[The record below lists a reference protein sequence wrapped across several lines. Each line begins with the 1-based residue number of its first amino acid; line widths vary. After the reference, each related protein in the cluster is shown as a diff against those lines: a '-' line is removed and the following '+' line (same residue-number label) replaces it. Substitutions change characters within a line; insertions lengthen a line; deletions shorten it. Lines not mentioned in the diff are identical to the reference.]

1 MILGQKPRQYDPNP
15 IRKTEL
21 HHMNARR
28 YCTPSLWI
36 PLFLTL
42 FLLTLPPGHSSAENP
57 MEGSGGKTGTAASGQ
72 AREQFVTIDFN
83 DVDIGVLVKFISELT
98 GKNFIVDNQVR
109 GKVTIISPAK
119 ISIDEAYRVFESVLE
134 VNGFA
139 TVPAG
144 DVIKI
149 LPMPEARAK
158 NIETRFD
165 TEASRFSE
173 KPEDK
178 IITQLIPLKF
188 ADAGEIKQ
196 LFTPLI
202 SKNSAVMAYPAT
214 NTLIVT
220 DTHSNIK
227 RLMNILQAIDLPGI
241 GQEISVI
248 PLVFADSE
256 KLVKTLQTI
265 FRPVKSPR
273 NPAPIDAIQFVADER
288 TNTLITMASENDTE
302 RIKKLVEILDKETP
316 RGKGK
321 IRVYYLENATAEEL
335 AKVLQEVPKKQAGGK
350 PEGGKPVEAPVVSSD
365 VRITADKAT
374 NSLIIMADTED
385 YLVLEEIIRKL
396 DIPRSMVYIES
407 LLMEVNVTK
416 AFNIGVKWS
425 VLGTTNIDGKP
436 SGIGGAFG
444 AGQSVG
450 PGDFFSTT
458 TAGTTASVTGVKT
471 NGLSLGVITSPFEL
485 NIGGQTLLLPSLTA
499 IANALQADKDVRIL
513 STPQILTT
521 DNEEATI
528 VVGKNIPFQT
538 RSSSSAN
545 SIVGETFTSFEYKD
559 VGLTLKITPQ
569 ISKDGLVRLKISQEL
584 TALDG
589 TPNPE
594 SPKPTTFKRS
604 VDTTVIVQDQST
616 IVIGGLIDDTFSND
630 VTKVPCLGDVPFL
643 GNLFRSKAE
652 STLKTNLFIFITPR
666 VIKSPAEAVTI
677 ADQKQKEFDG
687 VREGRIKMFGPLETT
702 PEADPGGTSN
712 AVPEEPK

>member
-1 MILGQKPRQYDPNP
+1 MKAWRCWTAP
-15 IRKTEL
+15 
-21 HHMNARR
+21 
-28 YCTPSLWI
+28 LWI
-36 PLFLTL
+36 VVFLAV
-42 FLLTLPPGHSSAENP
+42 FNLLADQTSAENQTRAP
-57 MEGSGGKTGTAASGQ
+57 GKSTVAASSDPVQ
-72 AREQFVTIDFN
+72 EQFVTIDFN

-98 GKNFIVDNQVR
+98 GKNFVVDNQVK

-144 DVIKI
+144 EVTKI
-149 LPMPEARAK
+149 VPMPEARSK
-158 NIETRFD
+158 NIETHFD
-165 TEASRFSE
+165 AGTARTGEA
-173 KPEDK
+173 PEDK
-178 IITQLIPLKF
+178 TVTQLIPLKF
-188 ADAGEIKQ
+188 ADANEIKQ

-202 SKNSAVMAYPAT
+202 SKNSAILSYPAT

-220 DTHSNIK
+220 DAYSNIR
-227 RLMNILQAIDLPGI
+227 RLMNILKIIDIQGI

-248 PLVFADSE
+248 PLLYADAE
-256 KLVKTLQTI
+256 KMVKNLQTI
-265 FRPVKSPR
+265 FRPTKDPK
-273 NPAPIDAIQFVADER
+273 NPASRDVVQFVSDER
-288 TNTLITMASENDTE
+288 TNTLITMASENDTV

-321 IRVYYLENATAEEL
+321 IRVYYLSNATAEDL
-335 AKVLQEVPKKQAGGK
+335 AKVLQEVPKKQTTGK
-350 PEGGKPVEAPVVSSD
+350 QEGGKPAEAPIVSGD

-374 NSLIIMADTED
+374 NSLIIMADAED

-425 VLGTTNIDGKP
+425 VLGSTDINGQP
-436 SGIGGAFG
+436 AGIGGAFG
-444 AGQSVG
+444 SGTSVG
-450 PGDFFSTT
+450 PGDFFSTST
-458 TAGTTASVTGVKT
+458 TGTTATVSGVAT
-471 NGLSLGVITSPFEL
+471 NGLSLGVISSPFEL
-485 NIGGQTLLLPSLTA
+485 NIGGQTLTLPNLTA
-499 IANALQADKDVRIL
+499 IANALQTDKDVRIL

-538 RSSSSAN
+538 KSSSSAN
-545 SIVGETFTSFEYKD
+545 SVIGETYTSYEYKD

-569 ISKDGLVRLKISQEL
+569 INKDGQVRLKLSQEL

-589 TPNPE
+589 TPNPD

-604 VDTTVIVQDQST
+604 VDTMVIVQDQGT
-616 IVIGGLIDDTFSND
+616 VVIGGLIDDTFSND

-643 GNLFRSKAE
+643 GRFFRSMGQ
-652 STLKTNLFIFITPR
+652 SNLKTNLYIFITPR
-666 VIKSPAEAVTI
+666 VIKNPSEAAAI
-677 ADQKQKEFDG
+677 ATQKQKEVNLVQDG
-687 VREGRIKMFGPLETT
+687 NVKMFGTQETMPAAT
-702 PEADPGGTSN
+702 PGSPSGISPVE
-712 AVPEEPK
+712 PE

>member
-1 MILGQKPRQYDPNP
+1 MEHNR
-15 IRKTEL
+15 
-21 HHMNARR
+21 MNARR
-28 YCTPSLWI
+28 CCTTSPWI
-36 PLFLTL
+36 LLPLAILILTL
-42 FLLTLPPGHSSAENP
+42 SVGRTSAENQTEGPGKSTGRTASDP
-57 MEGSGGKTGTAASGQ
+57 MQ
-72 AREQFVTIDFN
+72 EQFVTIDFN

-98 GKNFIVDNQVR
+98 GKNFVVDNQVK

-139 TVPAG
+139 TVDAG
-144 DVIKI
+144 KVIKI
-149 LPMPEARAK
+149 VPMPEARAK
-158 NIETRFD
+158 NIETRFE
-165 TEASRFSE
+165 TETTRTGE

-202 SKNSAVMAYPAT
+202 SKNSAILAYPST

-220 DTHSNIK
+220 DAHSNIK
-227 RLMNILQAIDLPGI
+227 RLMNILHAIDLPGI

-248 PLVFADSE
+248 PLLYADSE

-265 FRPVKSPR
+265 FRPAAGGK
-273 NPAPIDAIQFVADER
+273 NPAPSASLQFVSDER
-288 TNTLITMASENDTE
+288 TNTLITMASENDMA
-302 RIKKLVEILDKETP
+302 RVKKLVEILDKETP
-316 RGKGK
+316 HGKGK

-350 PEGGKPVEAPVVSSD
+350 QEGGKPAETPVVSGD

-425 VLGTTNIDGKP
+425 VLGSTNINGQP
-436 SGIGGAFG
+436 AGIGGAFG
-444 AGQSVG
+444 AGTSVG
-450 PGDFFSTT
+450 AADFFSTT
-458 TAGTTASVTGVKT
+458 TAGTTTSVTGVAT
-471 NGLSLGVITSPFEL
+471 NGLSLGVISSPFTL
-485 NIGGQTLLLPSLTA
+485 NIGGQTLSLPNLTA
-499 IANALQADKDVRIL
+499 IANALQSDKDVRIL

-521 DNEEATI
+521 DNQEATI

-569 ISKDGLVRLKISQEL
+569 ISKDGLVRLKLSQEL

-589 TPNPE
+589 TPNPD

-604 VDTTVIVQDQST
+604 VDTTVIVHDQST

-630 VTKVPCLGDVPFL
+630 VSKVPCLGDVPFL
-643 GNLFRSKAE
+643 GHLFRSKGQ
-652 STLKTNLFIFITPR
+652 SNLKTNLYIFITPR
-666 VIKSPAEAVTI
+666 VIKSPAEATAI
-677 ADQKQKEFDG
+677 ADKKQKEID
-687 VREGRIKMFGPLETT
+687 VLHEGSIKMFGPQETT
-702 PEADPGGTSN
+702 PTVNPGSTSGVSP
-712 AVPEEPK
+712 AEPE

>member
-1 MILGQKPRQYDPNP
+1 MADQ
-15 IRKTEL
+15 T
-21 HHMNARR
+21 
-28 YCTPSLWI
+28 
-36 PLFLTL
+36 
-42 FLLTLPPGHSSAENP
+42 SAENQTRAP
-57 MEGSGGKTGTAASGQ
+57 GKSTVAASSDPVQ
-72 AREQFVTIDFN
+72 EQFVTIDFN

-98 GKNFIVDNQVR
+98 GKNFVVDNQVK

-144 DVIKI
+144 EVTKI
-149 LPMPEARAK
+149 VPMPEARSK
-158 NIETRFD
+158 NIETHFD
-165 TEASRFSE
+165 AGTARTGEA
-173 KPEDK
+173 PEDK
-178 IITQLIPLKF
+178 TVTQLIPLKF
-188 ADAGEIKQ
+188 ADANEIKQ

-202 SKNSAVMAYPAT
+202 SKNSAILSYPAT

-220 DTHSNIK
+220 DAYSNIR
-227 RLMNILQAIDLPGI
+227 RLMNILKIIDIQGI

-248 PLVFADSE
+248 PLLYADAE
-256 KLVKTLQTI
+256 KMVKNLQTI
-265 FRPVKSPR
+265 FRPTKDPK
-273 NPAPIDAIQFVADER
+273 NPASRDVVQFVSDER
-288 TNTLITMASENDTE
+288 TNTLITMASENDTV

-321 IRVYYLENATAEEL
+321 IRVYYLSNATAEDL
-335 AKVLQEVPKKQAGGK
+335 AKVLQEVPKKQTTGK
-350 PEGGKPVEAPVVSSD
+350 QEGGKPAEAPIVSGD

-374 NSLIIMADTED
+374 NSLIIMADAED

-425 VLGTTNIDGKP
+425 VLGSTDINGQP
-436 SGIGGAFG
+436 AGIGGAFG
-444 AGQSVG
+444 SGTSVG
-450 PGDFFSTT
+450 PGDFFSTST
-458 TAGTTASVTGVKT
+458 TGTTATVSGVAT
-471 NGLSLGVITSPFEL
+471 NGLSLGVISSPFEL
-485 NIGGQTLLLPSLTA
+485 NIGGQTLTLPNLTA
-499 IANALQADKDVRIL
+499 IANALQTDKDVRIL

-538 RSSSSAN
+538 KSSSSAN
-545 SIVGETFTSFEYKD
+545 SVIGETYTSYEYKD

-569 ISKDGLVRLKISQEL
+569 INKDGQVRLKLSQEL

-589 TPNPE
+589 TPNPD

-604 VDTTVIVQDQST
+604 VDTMVIVQDQGT
-616 IVIGGLIDDTFSND
+616 VVIGGLIDDTFSND

-643 GNLFRSKAE
+643 GRFFRSMGQ
-652 STLKTNLFIFITPR
+652 SNLKTNLYIFITPR
-666 VIKSPAEAVTI
+666 VIKNPSEAAAI
-677 ADQKQKEFDG
+677 ATQKQKEVNLVQDG
-687 VREGRIKMFGPLETT
+687 NVKMFGTQETMPAAT
-702 PEADPGGTSN
+702 PGSPSGISPVE
-712 AVPEEPK
+712 PE

>member
-1 MILGQKPRQYDPNP
+1 
-15 IRKTEL
+15 
-21 HHMNARR
+21 MNSRR
-28 YCTPSLWI
+28 CFTTTLWMLLVMTFLSLM
-36 PLFLTL
+36 T
-42 FLLTLPPGHSSAENP
+42 GHASAENQMGGPAKGTHAAAVDP
-57 MEGSGGKTGTAASGQ
+57 MQ
-72 AREQFVTIDFN
+72 EQFVTIDFN

-98 GKNFIVDNQVR
+98 GKNFVVDNQVK

-139 TVPAG
+139 TVEAG
-144 DVIKI
+144 EVIKI
-149 LPMPEARAK
+149 VPMPEARSK
-158 NIETRFD
+158 NIETHFG
-165 TEASRFSE
+165 TGISRTAE

-178 IITQLIPLKF
+178 IVTQLIPLKF
-188 ADAGEIKQ
+188 ADANEIKQ

-202 SKNSAVMAYPAT
+202 SKNSAILAYPAT

-220 DTHSNIK
+220 DAHSNIT
-227 RLMNILQAIDLPGI
+227 RLINILKAIDVPGI

-248 PLVFADSE
+248 PLFYADSE
-256 KLVKTLQTI
+256 KMVKNLQTI
-265 FRPVKSPR
+265 FRPVKDPK
-273 NPAPIDAIQFVADER
+273 NPASRDVIQFVSDER
-288 TNTLITMASENDTE
+288 TNTLITMASENDTV

-321 IRVYYLENATAEEL
+321 IRVYYLDHATAEEM
-335 AKVLQEVPKKQAGGK
+335 AKVLQEVPKKQTGGK
-350 PEGGKPVEAPVVSSD
+350 PEGGKPLEAPVVSGD

-407 LLMEVNVTK
+407 LFMEVNVTK
-416 AFNIGVKWS
+416 AFNLGIKWS
-425 VLGTTNIDGKP
+425 VMGTTTINGDP
-436 SGIGGAFG
+436 AAIGGAFG
-444 AGQSVG
+444 SGTSVG
-450 PGDFFSTT
+450 PGDFFPTPTPSA
-458 TAGTTASVTGVKT
+458 TATNISGVKT
-471 NGLSLGVITSPFEL
+471 NGLTLGVISSPFEI
-485 NIGGQTLLLPSLTA
+485 NIGGQTLLLPNLTA
-499 IANALQADKDVRIL
+499 IANALQTDKDVRIL

-538 RSSSSAN
+538 KSSSSAN
-545 SIVGETFTSFEYKD
+545 SAIGETFTSFEYKD

-569 ISKDGLVRLKISQEL
+569 ISKEGMVRLKISQEL

-604 VDTTVIVQDQST
+604 VDTMVIVQDKST

-630 VTKVPCLGDVPFL
+630 VTKVPCLGDVPL
-643 GNLFRSKAE
+643 MGQLFRSKGQ
-652 STLKTNLFIFITPR
+652 SNLKTNLFIFISPR
-666 VIKSPAEAVTI
+666 VIKNPAEAVAI
-677 ADQKQKEFDG
+677 ADKKQKEIDTLHQG
-687 VREGRIKMFGPLETT
+687 SIKMFGPQEKAPVNPGRTSEVT
-702 PEADPGGTSN
+702 PVE
-712 AVPEEPK
+712 PE